1 MGARETQG
9 SGRACVEPPKGV
21 PVHDTRHDTPSCAPL
36 QLGTYLNTG
45 QRVSHLRFPSCG
57 SFSASGH
64 KHEEQVVVG
73 WKEEDG
79 EGDRQ
84 RETDRERERD
94 RQTDRQ
100 RESVRERERERRE
113 GIKTDNHRQPHTK
126 QKAFA
131 WSK

>member
-79 EGDRQ
+79 ERETERDRQ
-84 RETDRERERD
+84 RERDRERETERE
-94 RQTDRQ
+94 RQ
-100 RESVRERERERRE
+100 RETERERERET
-113 GIKTDNHRQPHTK
+113 KTETESR
-126 QKAFA
+126 
-131 WSK
+131 